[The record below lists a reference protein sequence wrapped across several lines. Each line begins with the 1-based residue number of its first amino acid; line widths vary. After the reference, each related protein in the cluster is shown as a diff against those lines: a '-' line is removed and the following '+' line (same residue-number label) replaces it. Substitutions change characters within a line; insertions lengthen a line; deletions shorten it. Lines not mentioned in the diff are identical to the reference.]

1 MPVLTRLDPVLKEK
15 KNAIKNI
22 TGPTDKI
29 RLQIVDQLKAP
40 NLNRSMISS

>member
-1 MPVLTRLDPVLKEK
+1 MPVMTRLDPVLKEE

-29 RLQIVDQLKAP
+29 RIQIVDQLKAL
-40 NLNRSMISS
+40 NLNHSINSS